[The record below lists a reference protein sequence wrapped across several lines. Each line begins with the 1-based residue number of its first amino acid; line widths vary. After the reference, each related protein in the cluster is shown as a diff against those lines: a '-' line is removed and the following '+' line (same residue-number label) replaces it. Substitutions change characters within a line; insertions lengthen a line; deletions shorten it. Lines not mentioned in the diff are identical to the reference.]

1 MASKITKTTKILLA
15 VLALIIIVGVIVIF
29 IIPRIGSSNLPSQ
42 TTVSDNAATTATET
56 QGTSVQTSATIK
68 LTQEEEYRQLV
79 EDKNFVSVFNNF
91 EYPGS
96 DIKDAQFVEK
106 DGSMFYIVLETKDS
120 FDKVDNFYKS
130 KKIQSIWSRS
140 EIFETTSQKLEE
152 SFLNSDSNA
161 SQTTQENKYFKYSFI
176 SENKDQLLN
185 ILARSYSQELTQVMI
200 IYWKLSN

>member
-15 VLALIIIVGVIVIF
+15 VLALIIIVGVVAIF
-29 IIPRIGSSNLPSQ
+29 IIPGMGKSNSSSQ
-42 TTVSDNAATTATET
+42 TTLAGNITITSTEKES
-56 QGTSVQTSATIK
+56 TSTTIK

-96 DIKDAQFVEK
+96 DIKDAQLVEK